1 MMQRLDDK
9 QQQRLAV
16 AILAVAV
23 AVVFSVT
30 ILPIYAANASRQ
42 DALDQAQ
49 ARLVRYQHIAERDRE
64 LLPQYESLRSR
75 QKAAGNHLRS
85 DTVAVAGA
93 ELQRLVKQITGR
105 HQAQIVSTQILP
117 AAEEQGFVRVAIKV
131 RVRGMLPA
139 LLQSLY
145 DIENND
151 VHMFIDNLSLR
162 NNAPAPR
169 YREKQPVIRPM
180 DADFDLIAYMP
191 EDS

>member
-16 AILAVAV
+16 AILGVAV
-23 AVVFSVT
+23 AVVVCLT
-30 ILPIYAANASRQ
+30 VLPIYAANASRQ
-42 DALDQAQ
+42 DTLDEAQ
-49 ARLVRYQHIAERDRE
+49 ARLVRYQHIAERDLE

-75 QKAAGNHLRS
+75 QKASGNHLRS

-93 ELQRLVKQITGR
+93 ELQRIVKQVTGR
-105 HQAQIVSTQILP
+105 RQAQIVSTQILP
-117 AAEEQGFVRVAIKV
+117 AAAEQGFVRVAIKV

-139 LLQSLY
+139 LLESLY

-162 NNAPAPR
+162 NNAAGH
-169 YREKQPVIRPM
+169 REQQLLMRPM
-180 DADFDLIAYMP
+180 QADFDLIAYMP
-191 EDS
+191 EES

>member
-1 MMQRLDDK
+1 MMQRLDDR

-16 AILAVAV
+16 AILAIAV

-30 ILPIYAANASRQ
+30 ILPVYVANASRQ
-42 DALDQAQ
+42 DALDEAQ
-49 ARLVRYQHIAERDRE
+49 ARLVQYQQIAARDRE

-93 ELQRLVKQITGR
+93 ELQRIAKQITGR

-117 AAEEQGFVRVAIKV
+117 AGKEQGFVRVAIKV
-131 RVRGMLPA
+131 RVRGMLPD
-139 LLQSLY
+139 LLESLY
-145 DIENND
+145 DIENDD

-162 NNAPAPR
+162 NNAAGR
-169 YREKQPVIRPM
+169 REQQLLMRPM
-180 DADFDLIAYMP
+180 EADFDLIAYMP
-191 EDS
+191 EES

>member
-23 AVVFSVT
+23 AIVFSLTV
-30 ILPIYAANASRQ
+30 LPIYVANASRQ
-42 DALDQAQ
+42 DTLDEAQ
-49 ARLVRYQHIAERDRE
+49 ARLVRYQLIAERDRE

-93 ELQRLVKQITGR
+93 ELQRLIKQITAR

-117 AAEEQGFVRVAIKV
+117 AAEEEGFVRIAIKV
-131 RVRGMLPA
+131 RVRGLLPA
-139 LLQSLY
+139 ILQSVY
-145 DIENND
+145 DVETND
-151 VHMFIDNLSLR
+151 VHMFIDNLSIR
-162 NNAPAPR
+162 NNAAVAR
-169 YREKQPVIRPM
+169 SQQLAMLPM

-191 EDS
+191 EES

>member
-23 AVVFSVT
+23 AIVFSLTV
-30 ILPIYAANASRQ
+30 LPVYVANASRQ
-42 DALDQAQ
+42 DTLDQAQ
-49 ARLVRYQHIAERDRE
+49 ARLVRYQHITERDQE
-64 LLPQYESLRSR
+64 LLPQYQSLRSR

-93 ELQRLVKQITGR
+93 ELQRLIKQITAR

-117 AAEEQGFVRVAIKV
+117 AAEEEGFVRIAIKV
-131 RVRGMLPA
+131 RVRGVLPSI
-139 LLQSLY
+139 LKSVY
-145 DIENND
+145 DVETHD
-151 VHMFIDNLSLR
+151 VHMFVDYLSIR
-162 NNAPAPR
+162 NNAAASR
-169 YREKQPVIRPM
+169 SRQLAMLPM

-191 EDS
+191 EES